1 MMENIS
7 SVYISN
13 NYLGLFSWLIDR
25 AFNITS
31 ENKKGSGYRDNK
43 TDNNKAI
50 LLQTLYK
57 INSKLLL
64 KCFKNG

>member
-1 MMENIS
+1 MYK
-7 SVYISN
+7 V
-13 NYLGLFSWLIDR
+13 LF
-25 AFNITS
+25 FNS
-31 ENKKGSGYRDNK
+31 KKPVKSRVSKGVVKSPNREWCGYRDNK